1 MGLTPY
7 RVIATQTSLG
17 ELAKHRLDGAT
28 GMSIYIYGGVEVMC
42 YVSRGV
48 ACRLTPH
55 SVRGVAIWVTC
66 SSELVRTLLA
76 YGTSPAAIAVITE
89 W

>member
-1 MGLTPY
+1 
-7 RVIATQTSLG
+7 
-17 ELAKHRLDGAT
+17 
-28 GMSIYIYGGVEVMC
+28 MC

-48 ACRLTPH
+48 ACRLTLN

-66 SSELVRTLLA
+66 SSELVRTLFA